1 MEYSSGGP
9 VEDVP
14 MIATEIPKWVK
25 NGKDRNGR

>member
-9 VEDVP
+9 VEEAP